1 MSNKTQ
7 QFVRRAS
14 KEYPHAAVYDPI
26 DPPASWIPAVSGYH
40 INFVPKN
47 TVHRLTDPLSG
58 EYENPHM
65 EYAHICEMTL
75 INAIDFV
82 KRWEEGELDNKCP
95 DNAPEIPDTPIN
107 ARYITGTMSLFQSR
121 FVRGALAEIVAGN
134 ILASRGEEILRPE
147 EHKKYKRFSDPTQKM
162 ENDGVDIITDLF
174 MYHVKTYLPHD
185 LDESNAD
192 RLLVIQDKKI
202 KQERVL

>member
-1 MSNKTQ
+1 MSHKTQ

-14 KEYPHAAVYDPI
+14 EEYPNAAVYDPKN
-26 DPPASWIPAVSGYH
+26 PPSSWIPAVTGYY

-47 TVHRLTDPLSG
+47 TVNRLTDPSAG

-107 ARYITGTMSLFQSR
+107 ARYITATMSLLQSR
-121 FVRGALAEIVAGN
+121 VIRGALAEIIAGN
-134 ILASRGEEILRPE
+134 TLASRGEEILQPE

-162 ENDGVDIITDLF
+162 ENDGVDIITDRF
-174 MYHVKTYLPHD
+174 TYQVKTYLPD
-185 LDESNAD
+185 NLNESNAD
-192 RLLVIQDKKI
+192 RLLVIQDGKI
-202 KQERVL
+202 KQERIL